1 MKAVIVAAGLSS
13 RLRPLTDDV
22 PKGLLDV
29 GDTSIL
35 ERAVTNL
42 EATGHDDIV
51 LVVRFEREQI
61 QERLGNRARYVFNP
75 FYETTNN
82 MASLWFAIL
91 ATGSGPFTYSH
102 GDLVY
107 TETMLN
113 EFVNGATESEVALS
127 VDFGPTDEEAMKV
140 EVVDGRFVASNK
152 QIPLDVAVG
161 EWTGLARFSKSGSDT
176 TRSHIEE
183 LLSQERFQD
192 YDTAAFSLM
201 ASRGTDFDLLPTQG
215 ESWCEID
222 TAEDLGV
229 ARGLFPLPP
238 PR

>member
-1 MKAVIVAAGLSS
+1 MKAIIVAAGLSS
-13 RLRPLTDDV
+13 RLRPLTNQL
-22 PKGLLDV
+22 PKVLLNV

-42 EATGHDDIV
+42 EASGHDEIV
-51 LVVRFEREQI
+51 VVVGFRRHQI
-61 QERLGNRARYVFNP
+61 QERLGDRVRYVYNP

-82 MASLWFAIL
+82 MASLWFAL
-91 ATGSGPFTYSH
+91 QASEFEPFTYCH

-107 TETMLN
+107 TERLLRDFI
-113 EFVNGATESEVALS
+113 EGATGIEIALS

-140 EVVDGRFVASNK
+140 AVVDGRFRESNK
-152 QIPLDVAVG
+152 QIPLDEAVG
-161 EWTGLARFSKSGSDT
+161 EWTGLARFSKSGSET
-176 TRSHIEE
+176 TKDHIEE

-201 ASRGTDFDLLPTQG
+201 AERGTDFKLLPTNG

-222 TAEDLGV
+222 TVDDLAF
-229 ARGLFPLPP
+229 ARSLFPD
-238 PR
+238 